1 MLARLWRRL
10 QRRYRRAPVPYAE
23 AKRLA
28 GDDDPAVRLQLARR
42 PETKPEILY
51 YLAAD
56 PDAKVRRA
64 IAAHADTP
72 RQADLVLAKDVD
84 EEVRGDLAGKIAR
97 ITPGLSR
104 EEHRALCRMTVE
116 VLEILARDEAIR
128 VRRIL
133 AEVLKDVA
141 NAPPS
146 VIRRLAQDV
155 ELVVAGPVL
164 ENSPVLTEADI
175 LELIRGGLA
184 DGALAAISRRQMVGE
199 RVSVAIVDA
208 GDVDAIASLLG
219 NASAQIREETLDRIV
234 DMAPEVEA
242 WHGPLVRRPRL
253 SAPTAQRLARFVA
266 HSLLK
271 VLEARHDLD
280 PETARLVAE
289 GVERRLA
296 EEPGGGKSN
305 ASAADTAEA
314 RARRLRDRG
323 ELDEDHILRALGNGE
338 RAFVTAAMAVLAEV
352 PIGLVEQVLSMQ
364 SAKGVVALVWKARLS
379 MRLAVQLQMRLAGIA
394 PKQVLRPREGD
405 RYPLT
410 QADMEWQLDFFHGMA
425 PQG

>member
-10 QRRYRRAPVPYAE
+10 QLRYRRAPVPYAE

-28 GDDDPAVRLQLARR
+28 GDDDAALRLQLARR

-56 PDAKVRRA
+56 PDAQVRRA
-64 IAAHADTP
+64 IAAHQDTP
-72 RQADLVLAKDVD
+72 RQADLVLAKDAD

-97 ITPGLSR
+97 VAPGLSR
-104 EEHRALCRMTVE
+104 DEHRALYRLTVE
-116 VLEILARDEAIR
+116 ILEILARDEATR

-146 VIRRLAQDV
+146 VIGRLAQDV

-164 ENSPVLTEADI
+164 ENSPVLTETDL
-175 LELIRGGLA
+175 LELIRGGSGG
-184 DGALAAISRRQMVGE
+184 GALAAISRRRMVGE
-199 RVSVAIVDA
+199 RVSDAIVEA
-208 GDVDAIASLLG
+208 GDVDAIAGLLG

-242 WHGPLVRRPRL
+242 WHGPLVRRPRI
-253 SAPTAQRLARFVA
+253 SARTAQRLARFVA

-271 VLEARHDLD
+271 VLEARNDLD
-280 PETARLVAE
+280 PETARLVA
-289 GVERRLA
+289 GVVERRLA
-296 EEPGGGKSN
+296 EEPGGGTPS

-323 ELDEDHILRALGNGE
+323 ELDEDHILRALGSGE
-338 RAFVTAAMAVLAEV
+338 RAFVTAAVAVLAEV
-352 PIGLVEQVLSMQ
+352 PVTLVEQVLSMQ
-364 SAKGVVALVWKARLS
+364 SAKGVVALIWKAGLS

-394 PKQVLRPREGD
+394 PKQVLRPRDGD

>member
-10 QRRYRRAPVPYAE
+10 QLRYRRAPVPYAE
-23 AKRLA
+23 AKRLVR
-28 GDDDPAVRLQLARR
+28 DDDPGVRLQLARR

-56 PDAKVRRA
+56 PDARVRRA
-64 IAAHADTP
+64 IAVHQDTP
-72 RQADLVLAKDVD
+72 RQADLVLARDVD
-84 EEVRGDLAGKIAR
+84 EAVRGDLAGKIAR
-97 ITPGLSR
+97 LTPGLSR
-104 EEHRALCRMTVE
+104 EAHRALYRMTVE
-116 VLEILARDEAIR
+116 ILEILARDQATR

-133 AEVLKDVA
+133 AEALKDVA

-146 VIRRLAQDV
+146 VIGRLAQDI

-164 ENSPVLTEADI
+164 ENSPVLTEADL
-175 LELIRGGLA
+175 LELIRGGSGG
-184 DGALAAISRRQMVGE
+184 GALAAISRRRMVGE
-199 RVSVAIVDA
+199 RVAVAIVDV
-208 GDVDAIASLLG
+208 GDIDAITGLLG

-253 SAPTAQRLARFVA
+253 SARTAQRLARFVA

-271 VLEARHDLD
+271 VLEARNDLD

-289 GVERRLA
+289 VVERRLA
-296 EEPGGGKSN
+296 EKPGGGTPN
-305 ASAADTAEA
+305 ADAADIAEA

-323 ELDEDHILRALGNGE
+323 ELDEAHILRALANGE
-338 RAFVTAAMAVLAEV
+338 RAFVTAAVAVLAEV
-352 PIGLVEQVLSMQ
+352 PVPMVEQVLSMQ
-364 SAKGVVALVWKARLS
+364 SAKGVVALIWKAGLS
-379 MRLAVQLQMRLAGIA
+379 MRLAVQLQLRLAGIA
-394 PKQVLRPREGD
+394 PKQVLRPRAGD

-410 QADMEWQLDFFHGMA
+410 QADMEWQLDFLHGMA